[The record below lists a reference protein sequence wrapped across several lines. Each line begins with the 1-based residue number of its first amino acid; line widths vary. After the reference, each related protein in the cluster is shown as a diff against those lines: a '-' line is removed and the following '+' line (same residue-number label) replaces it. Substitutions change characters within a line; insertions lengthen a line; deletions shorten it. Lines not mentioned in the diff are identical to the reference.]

1 MNRIGE
7 FLRRAGI
14 FAVLSSLALA
24 AHGQRAPAYPN
35 KPVRMLVGSSSGGGV
50 DLITRAVAQK
60 LSEQWGHSV
69 IVENRT
75 GGGGVLAVT
84 LLAQATPDG
93 YTLYGGGSQVV
104 TLTPL
109 KKVPFDTRKALAPIA
124 QMTSSWYVFLV
135 HPSVPARSVKEF
147 IALARARPN
156 SLNYASAG
164 AGSSSHLGTALFAQ
178 KAGIEM
184 THVPYKGNGQA
195 LIDLIAGQVQM
206 LFTSTIS
213 GLAHVKSGRARA
225 IAVTSL
231 KRMPVLPDLPTVS
244 ESGVPGFEMHNM
256 YGAYAPA
263 GVPAA
268 IQVALSRDI
277 GQIMNSPELKEKVAA
292 DGAEPA
298 PPGSP
303 AEFAS
308 RFAHEIDMWERFIK
322 TSGIKVN

>member
-1 MNRIGE
+1 MNCFTE
-7 FLRRAGI
+7 YLQRAAI
-14 FAVLSSLALA
+14 FAVLSCLALA
-24 AHGQRAPAYPN
+24 AYGQRAPAYPN
-35 KPVRMLVGSSSGGGV
+35 KPVRILVGSSSGGGV

-135 HPSVPARSVKEF
+135 HPSVPAKSVKEF
-147 IALARARPN
+147 IALARAKPN
-156 SLNYASAG
+156 TLNYASAG

-213 GLAHVKSGRARA
+213 GLAHVKSGRARV

-231 KRMPVLPDLPTVS
+231 KRMQVLPELPTVS

-256 YGAYAPA
+256 YGVYAPA

-268 IQVALSRDI
+268 IQVALSRNI
-277 GQIMNSPELKEKVAA
+277 GQIMNSPDLKEKVAA

-303 AEFAS
+303 AEFAA
-308 RFAHEIDMWERFIK
+308 RFAHEIDMWEQFIK